1 MQLSQISLALT
12 RLGFLGEASWSP
24 TSLFAS
30 GEQGG
35 LWDFSSLANLYQDS
49 AGTTPCT
56 AVGDPI
62 GKVLDTSGR
71 GNHLTQA
78 TSTKRPTVGYDSGT
92 GKYYAIFDGVD
103 DCLVSPSI
111 DFTASDKMTT
121 CAGVKKNSDAT
132 SMIFEFSAGVAGN
145 PGSFYMVGGAD
156 AYPLTTY
163 STMSHGSASAS
174 SLQSAYTTSPVGDAP
189 DNAVVTASHD
199 ISGDLT
205 SLWRNGVIGTVGTG
219 DKGSGNFGD
228 YVLYVGQ
235 RAGSSLPFSGNIS
248 ALIIRGASTDAGTIA
263 EMEKWI
269 AARTPGVVL
278 P

>member
-1 MQLSQISLALT
+1 MFGAFQTFGRMGAAGGAATWSPAKLFAA
-12 RLGFLGEASWSP
+12 GEA
-24 TSLFAS
+24 
-30 GEQGG
+30 GG

-56 AVGDPI
+56 DAGDPI

-78 TSTKRPTVGYDSGT
+78 TATKRPTVGYDSGT

-132 SMIFEFSAGVAGN
+132 SMIFELSAGIGGN
-145 PGSFYMVGGAD
+145 PGSFYMVGGLD
-156 AYPLTTY
+156 AYPSTTY
-163 STMSHGSASAS
+163 STLGRGSTSAS
-174 SLQSAYTTSPVGDAP
+174 SLQSAYTASPEGDAP
-189 DNAVVTASHD
+189 DNAVITASHD

-248 ALIIRGASTDAGTIA
+248 ALIIRGAATDAVTRGKMDSWVA
-263 EMEKWI
+263 SC
-269 AARTPGVVL
+269 TPGVTL